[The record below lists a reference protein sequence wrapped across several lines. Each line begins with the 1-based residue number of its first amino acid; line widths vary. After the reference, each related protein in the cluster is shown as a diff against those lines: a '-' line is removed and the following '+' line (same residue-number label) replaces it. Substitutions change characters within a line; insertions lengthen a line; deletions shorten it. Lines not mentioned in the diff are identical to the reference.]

1 MCAVQEAPFEFYDPK
16 SPIYTSPRFL
26 PPAKLENCDIK
37 HSIISHGCTVK
48 DSTIDHA
55 VVGLR
60 SHIDAK
66 CTIRVRLPRGV
77 RVVWVVWVVGCVCGR
92 GGGGGRAGRG
102 EGWAC
107 GAEFLRV
114 EGHAQA
120 KCTTPVRSRGGWVCK
135 GLVCCNAICTPV
147 ASDIHALIS
156 QPGAPSPKL

>member
-1 MCAVQEAPFEFYDPK
+1 MYCSCAVQEAPFEFYDPK

-77 RVVWVVWVVGCVCGR
+77 CVVWVVGCVCGR
-92 GGGGGRAGRG
+92 RGVGGRGRAGGKSKAKGWGRG
-102 EGWAC
+102 RAVVQGC
-107 GAEFLRV
+107 RV
-114 EGHAQA
+114 EGHA
-120 KCTTPVRSRGGWVCK
+120 
-135 GLVCCNAICTPV
+135 
-147 ASDIHALIS
+147 
-156 QPGAPSPKL
+156 